1 MPLETRSGVERQ
13 PIDAIKAIDR
23 FALSHPE
30 RVALRCG
37 ADELTY
43 DALRLRS
50 DALARTLRAR
60 GAHDA
65 VVGYWGERDL
75 DWATAVVAIAKAG
88 STYLPLDPSLPVSRT
103 LFMIEQSRCALVVGP
118 GQLNSIGLLQTS
130 SKGTKFMA
138 IEAAL
143 GEGQTSSVVPL
154 SSENG
159 PAYILFTSGS
169 TGQPKG
175 AVIERAALNNHLAAK
190 IDALALTRTDCVA
203 QTASHCFDISL
214 WQLLAGLCVG
224 GCVAIIDD
232 TTLRSP
238 VTLLKAIQG
247 YGVTVVQFVPSMLA
261 VFVDYLQSLAVVERA
276 LDSLRIISTVG
287 EPLTPGLARAWLAL
301 YPGVP
306 ILNHYGPTECA
317 DGVTHHLV
325 SVPPGLADSYVP
337 IGEPIS
343 NLEVYVAD
351 GPRLCNT
358 GEVGEICVS
367 GVGVAAGYVN
377 DDVRTKDAFGP
388 NPFSSDLSFQRLYRT
403 GDLGRVRSDGLLE
416 CLGRRDRQVKIRG
429 HRIEL
434 GEIEAHLSAHHLVR
448 GAVVVASCAGVKLTA
463 RDITRAG
470 GESESMRLFAYVSAP
485 AELAQSALQDFLAK
499 ALPTYMLPERIIH
512 VDDIPLTRNGKVDF
526 GALPEPTSV
535 RPLLPTPF
543 EEPQTELEAK
553 LCQIWSAVL
562 RIENIGV
569 NDEFIDLGGD
579 CSPSGPVRQTGGFCG
594 GRISG
599 SS

>member
-1 MPLETRSGVERQ
+1 MAAETRSGKNQFVECQ
-13 PIDAIKAIDR
+13 PIDAIMAIDR
-23 FALSHPE
+23 LARSDPE
-30 RVALRCG
+30 RVALRVG

-43 DALRLRS
+43 KALRSRS
-50 DALARTLRAR
+50 DALAKTLRER
-60 GAHDA
+60 GAQGA

-75 DWATAVVAIAKAG
+75 DWATAVVAILKAA
-88 STYLPLDPSLPVSRT
+88 STYLPLDPSLPASRAS
-103 LFMIEQSRCALVVGP
+103 FMIEQSRCALIIGP
-118 GQLNSIGLLQTS
+118 HQLDSLGLFQANSKRATQ
-130 SKGTKFMA
+130 FMPM
-138 IEAAL
+138 EAAL
-143 GEGQTSSVVPL
+143 RQGQTSSVVPS

-175 AVIERAALNNHLAAK
+175 AMIERAALNNHLAAK
-190 IDALALTRTDCVA
+190 IDALALAQTDCIA

-214 WQLLAGLCVG
+214 WQLLAGLCVR

-232 TTLRSP
+232 TTLKSP

-367 GVGVAAGYVN
+367 GVGVATGYVN

-388 NPFSSDLSFQRLYRT
+388 NPFSSELSFQRLYRT

-434 GEIEAHLSAHHLVR
+434 GEIEARLSAHHLVR

-470 GESESMRLFAYVSAP
+470 GEVDRDASSRMCQLRLSWRKASFRT
-485 AELAQSALQDFLAK
+485 FLPK
-499 ALPTYMLPERIIH
+499 RFPPTCFQ
-512 VDDIPLTRNGKVDF
+512 NGSS
-526 GALPEPTSV
+526 T
-535 RPLLPTPF
+535 
-543 EEPQTELEAK
+543 
-553 LCQIWSAVL
+553 SAV
-562 RIENIGV
+562 
-569 NDEFIDLGGD
+569 FH
-579 CSPSGPVRQTGGFCG
+579 
-594 GRISG
+594 
-599 SS
+599 